1 MNCVL
6 GKIKWFIIA
15 TLVILVAG
23 MTVFGIFGF
32 NNTADHSNSY
42 EVEIS
47 VDQNIDKAKEILKSS
62 SEKYLSEKGLT
73 YSVQVMDGGAMLTY
87 KFGADVSEKVAD
99 MASYVDT
106 ALAAD
111 AESNGVKVEVN
122 VRAVKG
128 DATINVCKLLVA
140 VGVSILAIFLFV
152 LIMERMLASAVA
164 VVCSAVLAFL
174 IFVSLMALT
183 RLPANP
189 FADAVSVIAMVISA
203 ILSVVTV
210 NKYREEIKNATTKI
224 TNAEIARKVAKAEY
238 KKYVFAFAC
247 VFVASIALVAL
258 FTEYLLIAGA
268 QILLAGVASFV
279 SLFVTPLVWVA
290 IRNSKK
296 K

>member
-1 MNCVL
+1 MNCIL

-23 MTVFGIFGF
+23 MTIFGIFGF
-32 NNTADHSNSY
+32 NNTVDHSNSY

-62 SEKYLSEKGLT
+62 SEKYLAEQGLT
-73 YSVQVMDGGAMLTY
+73 YSVQVMDDGAMLIY
-87 KFGADVSEKVAD
+87 KFDADVSEKVAS
-99 MASYVDT
+99 MASYIDT
-106 ALAAD
+106 ALSAD
-111 AESNGVKVEVN
+111 AEANGVKLEVN

-128 DATINVCKLLVA
+128 DASINVCGLLVA
-140 VGVSILAIFLFV
+140 VGVSVLAIFLFV

-189 FADAVSVIAMVISA
+189 FVDAVSVIAMVVSA
-203 ILSVVTV
+203 ILSAVTV
-210 NKYREEIKNATTKI
+210 NKYREEIKNATTKV
-224 TNAEIARKVAKAEY
+224 TNAEIVRKVANAEY
-238 KKYVFAFAC
+238 KKYLFALAC
-247 VFVASIALVAL
+247 VFVASIALAAL
-258 FTEYLLIAGA
+258 FTQYLFIAGA
-268 QILLAGVASFV
+268 QILLAGVASFA